1 MKVKLTDRLGKLIKE
16 IQGQEKCQ
24 LILDQSYGFEDE
36 IHIEAEPNSFL
47 TISVDKNI
55 KPATVYTPSGKI
67 HYVIPA
73 GWKTKALHPDAF
85 KDTISI
91 SVTQATSAEISTRR
105 NLAFNSLDKRW
116 DTGYFPHASANVVT
130 RDEPWFEAKNAV
142 DGYLDRDGHG
152 PFPYQSWG
160 GGLRDDLE
168 FTLDFGRPVL
178 IDEIHLYLRA
188 DFTDNHDIHWES
200 GILEFSDG
208 HQMTIHMSGNSDA
221 DIITFPPRATQW
233 IKLHHLKREISAAFS
248 ALTQIEVYGTE
259 A

>member
-1 MKVKLTDRLGKLIKE
+1 MKVKLTDRLGKTIKE
-16 IQGQEKCQ
+16 TNDSNQCHFSLE
-24 LILDQSYGFEDE
+24 QSYGFEDE
-36 IHIEAEPNSFL
+36 IHIETQPNSFL
-47 TISVDKNI
+47 TISLDKHI
-55 KPATVYTPSGKI
+55 QPATVYTPSGKI

-73 GWKTKALHPDAF
+73 GWKTKALHPQAF
-85 KDTISI
+85 KDMININVVKTDSSVIS
-91 SVTQATSAEISTRR
+91 SRR

-130 RDEPWFEAKNAV
+130 RDEPWFEAKNAI
-142 DGYLDRDGHG
+142 DGYLNRDGHG

-168 FTLDFGRPVL
+168 FRLDFGRPVL

-221 DIITFPPRATQW
+221 DIITFQEKKTHW
-233 IKLHHLKREISAAFS
+233 IKLHHLKREINAAFS
-248 ALTQIEVYGTE
+248 ALTQIEVYGRE
-259 A
+259 G